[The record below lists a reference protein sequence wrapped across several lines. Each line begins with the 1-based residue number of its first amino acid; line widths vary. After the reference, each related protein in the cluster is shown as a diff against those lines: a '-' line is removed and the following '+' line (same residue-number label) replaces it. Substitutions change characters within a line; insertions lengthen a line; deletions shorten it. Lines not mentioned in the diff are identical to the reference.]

1 MTENKKGLRK
11 GEVAYIFAIVFGLII
26 GVLIKRIRI
35 GLMIGLVFCILI
47 ALSGWVR
54 MTRK

>member
-26 GVLIKRIRI
+26 GILIKRIKI